1 MDTAEKL
8 IAFMEHVAHP
18 KAGGTFDPSAA
29 VLEIR
34 Q

>member
-18 KAGGTFDPSAA
+18 KSGEPAA
-29 VLEIR
+29 AR
-34 Q
+34 MGASP